1 MNAREDDHKNDHF
14 FIIFLALLLE
24 IIILASPMI
33 KLASDSVA
41 HHGKAHLGNDV
52 TVAVAA
58 YGNYQAT
65 VSTLQSLFLAA
76 SGDFELLLVDNASPD
91 AQVSELLQQARREH
105 ENTSLFVFKEN
116 REYTGALNCILSHA
130 KGKWIFFLSN
140 DIFVTPYYLR
150 EIMAAA
156 HANELHGII
165 RGTSNFVDNG
175 KASHNINVQP
185 PPSSY
190 EELFEYGRMAAEQ
203 LPSGYM
209 IDDFLTGDA
218 FFISK
223 AVIEKIGTLDP
234 IFTGYFADHDFGI
247 RAQIAGFQ
255 QILVQR
261 AFAYHQQAANF
272 TYLPDAMREQK
283 LRQRWDLI
291 GKNWNL
297 FKAKYGMPADLPYTS
312 ILDIPWNHLSSAAFD
327 SHKHYFSPCDCSD
340 ELQVTTV

>member
-1 MNAREDDHKNDHF
+1 
-14 FIIFLALLLE
+14 
-24 IIILASPMI
+24 MI

-203 LPSGYM
+203 LPAGV
-209 IDDFLTGDA
+209 IVDEFLMGDA
-218 FFISK
+218 FFVSRS
-223 AVIEKIGTLDP
+223 VIEKIGTLDP
-234 IFTGYFADHDFGI
+234 IYHGYFADPDFGI

-255 QILVQR
+255 IILVQR
-261 AFAYHQQAANF
+261 AFAYHQQSANF
-272 TYLPDAMREQK
+272 TYLPDEQRNAK
-283 LRQRWDLI
+283 LRQRWERI
-291 GKNWNL
+291 GKCWDM
-297 FKAKYGMPADLPYTS
+297 FKSRHGIPEHLPYTS
-312 ILDIPWNHLSSAAFD
+312 MSDIPWQEITSVKFD
-327 SHKHYFSPCDCSD
+327 HRKHYFTPFDCSD
-340 ELQVTTV
+340 ALQR